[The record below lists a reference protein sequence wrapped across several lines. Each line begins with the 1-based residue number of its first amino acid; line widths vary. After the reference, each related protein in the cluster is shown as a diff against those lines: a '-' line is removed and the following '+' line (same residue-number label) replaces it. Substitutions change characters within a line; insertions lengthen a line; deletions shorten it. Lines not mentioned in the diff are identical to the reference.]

1 MSKTDS
7 KVKVVKD
14 LEGVIEHTRQAELTH
29 QDNPEAL
36 AALAAMRRA
45 AQRLM
50 EMKKPN

>member
-1 MSKTDS
+1 MSKTDNE
-7 KVKVVKD
+7 VKVVKD
-14 LEGVIEHTRQAELTH
+14 LEGVVEHTRQAELTH

-36 AALAAMRRA
+36 AALAAMRKA

>member
-1 MSKTDS
+1 MRKTSGDD
-7 KVKVVKD
+7 KVAKD
-14 LEGVIEHTRQAELTH
+14 LEGVVEHTRQAELTH